1 MIVTVLLICMIERKC
16 INAHGPYV
24 FNLYDKNKIH
34 KGHMGAYVFYLCTIV
49 IKCIKYTLQRV
60 SVSLAVVV

>member
-24 FNLYDKNKIH
+24 FNLYDRNKLH
-34 KGHMGAYVFYLCTIV
+34 KGHMGAYVLLLYDRNKMQTHGPLRFQFV
-49 IKCIKYTLQRV
+49 
-60 SVSLAVVV
+60 